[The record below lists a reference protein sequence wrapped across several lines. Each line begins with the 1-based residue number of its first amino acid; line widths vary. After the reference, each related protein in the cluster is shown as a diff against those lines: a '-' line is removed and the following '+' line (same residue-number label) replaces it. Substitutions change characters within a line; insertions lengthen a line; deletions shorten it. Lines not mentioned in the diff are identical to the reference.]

1 MAMLPVAQLYLGDV
15 PHLRVPTQA
24 DMMQVL
30 WCPFDHPEQQIP
42 KTALFW
48 RPSTRITDVLASAPQ
63 PAAVQ
68 HEGYV
73 PQPCLIHPAQV
84 TEYPAPLE
92 LEQGLR
98 GQVEQW
104 SAHLSPPLH
113 QPAAGNHRSDK
124 AGGTQGAMKQEGWH
138 FTGV

>member
-1 MAMLPVAQLYLGDV
+1 MLPVAQLYLGDV
-15 PHLRVPTQA
+15 PHLRVPKQA

-84 TEYPAPLE
+84 TEYPAPLGE
-92 LEQGLR
+92 CGSNGVSGLTCR
-98 GQVEQW
+98 ALCLVRRV
-104 SAHLSPPLH
+104 P
-113 QPAAGNHRSDK
+113 
-124 AGGTQGAMKQEGWH
+124 
-138 FTGV
+138 